1 MYAFPEALAHA
12 ERALT
17 LWEHVPDA
25 AALTGLSHPAMLR
38 FTAAQADMAGNVDR
52 ALAFARAAL
61 EEVDP
66 EADPIEAALLHERV
80 GRYMWYENYAPD
92 DVLEHNREAVRLV
105 PEEPPTMERA
115 QVLATLGQQLM
126 IAGRNVEAIEVCE
139 AAIAVAR
146 AIDARCHRRPRA
158 QHARQRAERVGPPR
172 RRSGRARDRTRHRAR
187 DGIVGPPRPR
197 LTRTRRANV
206 QAFNRYE
213 EALVVALEGAEI
225 ARRHG
230 LDLASG
236 AFLRIN
242 AATSLYELGRWDE
255 MEEQL
260 READAIEGAGIDVLR
275 GAHAWA
281 TLYAGRGQFDAAAA
295 QIERGRS
302 LLRGSTNAEV
312 LLEFAMV
319 EARVRA
325 WSGDGDGRDR
335 DRAAGVRGPG
345 VGEHV
350 LGRRPRAPRD
360 RGRRRP

>member
-1 MYAFPEALAHA
+1 
-12 ERALT
+12 
-17 LWEHVPDA
+17 
-25 AALTGLSHPAMLR
+25 
-38 FTAAQADMAGNVDR
+38 
-52 ALAFARAAL
+52 
-61 EEVDP
+61 
-66 EADPIEAALLHERV
+66 
-80 GRYMWYENYAPD
+80 MWYENYAPD

-139 AAIAVAR
+139 TAIAVAH
-146 AIDARCHRRPRA
+146 AIDAPVIEG
-158 QHARQRAERVGPPR
+158 HAHNTLGSALSGLGRLDDGQAELAI
-172 RRSGRARDRTRHRAR
+172 ARDIALETESWGHLARAYANAS
-187 DGIVGPPRPR
+187 
-197 LTRTRRANV
+197 ANV

-325 WSGDGDGRDR
+325 WSGDG
-335 DRAAGVRGPG
+335 AGAIEIALAGIRGPG

-360 RGRRRP
+360 RRRRRP